1 MKITAYIF
9 LLFVLLQA
17 GGIYSFTGASISS
30 DIKTVSIA
38 NFKVLAP
45 SSPPILSNILDESLK
60 DKFNDETNLSIVS
73 NEGELQFEGEVIT
86 YNLKPIAIRS
96 DETAAQNRLSIT
108 VKVKYTNTIDN
119 EFNYQT
125 NFSRFRDY
133 SSSQDISTVEEELIA
148 EIVQELVDDIFN
160 KALANW

>member
-1 MKITAYIF
+1 VKITAYIF

-17 GGIYSFTGASISS
+17 CGIYSFTGASISS

-38 NFKVLAP
+38 NFKVLTP

-73 NEGELQFEGEVIT
+73 NEGELQFEGEVIA

-133 SSSQDISTVEEELIA
+133 SSSQDISTV
-148 EIVQELVDDIFN
+148 
-160 KALANW
+160 